1 MENAERHGEFLDL
14 LSQAQEQ
21 LKYSLK
27 VIAQRDQTIQQL
39 EQTVAELRDCL
50 RSQQNQNLQLKRVI
64 ERRLE
69 SQEQPPVVVEESSSP
84 WAVAKLA
91 ADLPPAVPL
100 PVATSPL
107 EKVVKIMPCTDPS
120 PDESDG
126 GSTSPGCYPYQ
137 SDHGSGLLLPRVVA
151 PKFLRLIGETDP
163 QLVPIKAMDS
173 DARKELEAISVAIA
187 QRRKSVHSLAAVQLP
202 QFPPLRQSP

>member
-1 MENAERHGEFLDL
+1 MDQAAHHEELLGL

-21 LKYSLK
+21 LKHSLK
-27 VIAQRDQTIQQL
+27 VIAQRDLTIQNL

-69 SQEQPPVVVEESSSP
+69 SQEQPPTVPESPSP

-91 ADLPPAVPL
+91 DELPPPL
-100 PVATSPL
+100 PVPTVPSAL
-107 EKVVKIMPCTDPS
+107 EKVVKIMPPEETEHRVS
-120 PDESDG
+120 
-126 GSTSPGCYPYQ
+126 SPGSYPYQ
-137 SDHGSGLLLPRVVA
+137 SDHGSGLLLPQVPT
-151 PKFLRLIGETDP
+151 PKFLRLIGEGDP
-163 QLVPIKAMDS
+163 QLVPPRPS
-173 DARKELEAISVAIA
+173 DPASSSEAEAISKVIA